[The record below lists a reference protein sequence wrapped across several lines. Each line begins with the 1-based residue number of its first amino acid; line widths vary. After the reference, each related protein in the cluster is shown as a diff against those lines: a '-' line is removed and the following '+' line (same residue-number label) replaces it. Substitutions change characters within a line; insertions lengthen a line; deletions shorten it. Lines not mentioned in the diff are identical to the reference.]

1 MQGAAMDCLA
11 CGSENPLGSGRCA
24 NCGAALTVKCPACS
38 DENPATSN
46 FCGRCGQ
53 RLRPAEAGGGSSGDR
68 VRDDVRTLD
77 NRAERRQI
85 TVMFCDLV
93 GSVSLS
99 EELDPEDLTEVIV
112 AYRNAVHSII
122 DDLGGYIARYLGHLR
137 DDGLIEGWRCTRA
150 KLGFGARGLG
160 EWHVMV
166 EIRDLRQLEDAFQ
179 RVAGRR
185 DPVESLHF
193 GVNALATN
201 VSFALYRDFPDPVRH
216 RGEEK
221 F

>member
-1 MQGAAMDCLA
+1 MQGAAMGCLA
-11 CGSENPLGSGRCA
+11 CGSENPLGSSRCA

-38 DENPATSN
+38 DENPVAAN

-53 RLRPAEAGGGSSGDR
+53 RLRPAEAGSGSSADR
-68 VRDDVRTLD
+68 VRDDVRVLD

-122 DDLGGYIARYLGHLR
+122 DDLGGCFDRYFLARMLL
-137 DDGLIEGWRCTRA
+137 LVSSIQA
-150 KLGFGARGLG
+150 
-160 EWHVMV
+160 
-166 EIRDLRQLEDAFQ
+166 
-179 RVAGRR
+179 
-185 DPVESLHF
+185 
-193 GVNALATN
+193 AL
-201 VSFALYRDFPDPVRH
+201 SYSR
-216 RGEEK
+216 
-221 F
+221 

>member
-1 MQGAAMDCLA
+1 MPWRKD
-11 CGSENPLGSGRCA
+11 
-24 NCGAALTVKCPACS
+24 
-38 DENPATSN
+38 AT
-46 FCGRCGQ
+46 RPDVAPEEV
-53 RLRPAEAGGGSSGDR
+53 RLD
-68 VRDDVRTLD
+68 
-77 NRAERRQI
+77 I
-85 TVMFCDLV
+85 YHIWCDLKPGV
-93 GSVSLS
+93 A
-99 EELDPEDLTEVIV
+99 DLTFSD
-112 AYRNAVHSII
+112 N
-122 DDLGGYIARYLGHLR
+122 IARYLGHLR